1 VEGVVIHREVLWR
14 HKRSL
19 QTLEWTCA
27 RLDWY
32 LADDS
37 SEELALD
44 DQPMLWS
51 LRHVCVQS
59 SSFSRSCFHRG
70 ERFSDRTL
78 LNAIYAYITPGF
90 TDDAA
95 GYHASRVEHTWHLYM
110 WQDRYWLWN
119 SNSGEC
125 FFVHKPPNSWRRYYW
140 FAFFPRS
147 PSAVVTWWH
156 NAAHRRWFLEPCVPE
171 VQQMVYAAHSDPMN
185 MCVYAAAK

>member
-1 VEGVVIHREVLWR
+1 MCGFGLTTRVAMEVNAYLWVEGVVIHREVMWR

-51 LRHVCVQS
+51 LRHVCLQS

-70 ERFSDRTL
+70 EPFCDRTL

-95 GYHASRVEHTWHLYM
+95 GYHASRVE
-110 WQDRYWLWN
+110 
-119 SNSGEC
+119 
-125 FFVHKPPNSWRRYYW
+125 
-140 FAFFPRS
+140 
-147 PSAVVTWWH
+147 
-156 NAAHRRWFLEPCVPE
+156 PCVPG
-171 VQQMVYAAHSDPMN
+171 VAADGE
-185 MCVYAAAK
+185 